1 MSLIFEPSTE
11 RQIQTLARSLP
22 QALLLT
28 GADGA
33 GLLTT
38 AKYLAGPALAGIIQ
52 PTNKDGQADAS
63 GVIHINQIR
72 DLRQYTR
79 GVANSKAVYVIDD
92 ASAMNHQAQNAFL
105 KLLHRTSRIYCCRL
119 SCRASSGLLSV
130 RFLRR
135 PASCSSL
142 NIGSLTLRRLPKLCF

>member
-11 RQIQTLARSLP
+11 RQIQALARSLT

-28 GADGA
+28 GADGT

-52 PTNKDGQADAS
+52 PTNKDGQADAN
-63 GVIHINQIR
+63 GVIRINQIR

-92 ASAMNHQAQNAFL
+92 ASAMNHQALYAFL
-105 KLLHRTSRIYCCRL
+105 KLLEEPARNSHFILTSHQPTLLLPTIMSRVERL
-119 SCRASSGLLSV
+119 TI
-130 RFLRR
+130 R
-135 PASCSSL
+135 PIS
-142 NIGSLTLRRLPKLCF
+142 